1 VTREG
6 LEPSRLGGHG
16 LLRTAC
22 LPFHHLAIDEQWT
35 VEGVEPSSAGCRPT
49 VFPLDDTPRIKSSGL
64 AGNRTLNLDFKR
76 VLLCQLSYKAIRI
89 VCPVGGEPQHPS
101 FSKRVVCRLPTGPQS
116 STAVS
121 KDHGGCQALLPPD
134 RRLSQSTKKARGRVT
149 PGLQGSHPERV
160 GVTVAEGRQPA
171 LSAGN

>member
-76 VLLCQLSYKAIRI
+76 VLLCQLSYKAIR
-89 VCPVGGEPQHPS
+89 
-101 FSKRVVCRLPTGPQS
+101 VVCRAGVEPPASLLLEEGGLPVAYRATIVRRGVKEPRRMPGSPPSRS
-116 STAVS
+116 SFVPINEKGQGSRDTWPA
-121 KDHGGCQALLPPD
+121 
-134 RRLSQSTKKARGRVT
+134 RLSPRKGRCHCRS
-149 PGLQGSHPERV
+149 G
-160 GVTVAEGRQPA
+160 
-171 LSAGN
+171 